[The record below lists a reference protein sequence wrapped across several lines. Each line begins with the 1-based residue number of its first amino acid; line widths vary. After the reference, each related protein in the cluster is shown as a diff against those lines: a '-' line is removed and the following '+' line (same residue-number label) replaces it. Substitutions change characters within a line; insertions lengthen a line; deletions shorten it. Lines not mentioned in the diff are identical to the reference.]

1 MSKPVPALSRGREP
15 TRVRCITAPPP
26 PRRKARRSR
35 RQSERGALWHKSE
48 TRAICWSRPGFT
60 CAGPHTS
67 PPFASPFASYS
78 RDGGRRTAD
87 ELMHDRSSCEPRPMW
102 VTRECP
108 TGNQLHRRSRACF
121 GWMTSRSWCIAAA
134 GCSNRDCRSSAS
146 SEEQGSQRRGVAS
159 LRFANLGHLG
169 DRLGVDGG
177 GRIELAGAL
186 WLAEL
191 LEAASTSQAVPQRA
205 AATSHRRRGSRASA
219 TAQAL
224 SCSM

>member
-102 VTRECP
+102 VARECP

-121 GWMTSRSWCIAAA
+121 GSMTSRSWCIAAA
-134 GCSNRDCRSSAS
+134 GCSNRDCRSSGS

-159 LRFANLGHLG
+159 LRFAK
-169 DRLGVDGG
+169 
-177 GRIELAGAL
+177 
-186 WLAEL
+186 
-191 LEAASTSQAVPQRA
+191 S
-205 AATSHRRRGSRASA
+205 ATRPGSARRRPARNAPAPVSMRAGDQRRGARGAVDQRIRSFA
-219 TAQAL
+219 DNAMRPL
-224 SCSM
+224 SS